1 MTTFLRLTIF
11 GLVTGG
17 IYAVAATGLVVTYT
31 TSGIFNFAHGAIGM
45 LAAFLYWELHVNHGI
60 PTLVSLAL
68 VLLVFA
74 PLAGALL
81 ERTLIRPLHGAPFAT
96 TIVVTVGI
104 LAGCLGLAQ
113 QIWKPGAPRVVE
125 EFFPAEGFH
134 VAGVFVS
141 WHRAITL
148 LIAAATVV
156 ALRHL
161 LHHSRAG
168 TTMRAVVDDRD
179 LTSLSGVAPTRP
191 SALSWA
197 IGSSLAAL
205 AGILIA
211 PLITLDVV
219 LLTLLVID
227 AYAAAVVGRLRSLP
241 LTFLGAM
248 ILGLAQSHGSYWL
261 PKAFPG
267 DRFPDWLPGFTDSLP
282 VILLF
287 VALLALPEA
296 RLRGARAVRAVTGRV
311 PSVRHAAAGAL
322 LLTGVAWAGAGFM
335 TGQDVQRVGEGVALG
350 LIGLSLVPLTGFAG
364 QVSLCPFAFAGLGA
378 VAMSK
383 VGGGGSWVGL
393 LVAMAVP
400 AAVGALVALPALRL
414 QGLYLA
420 LSTLAFAVLVDYMV
434 FPQAS
439 LFRTSITLE
448 RPDLFGLSLQ
458 SDRAWFV
465 VLAAAYGLA
474 AVFVVWLRRGRLGRR
489 LVAMRDSPVGCAMT
503 GMSLTRTK
511 LVVFALSAA
520 MAGLGGAMLAAMKV
534 SISAKSFTALGGL
547 TVLLIAVIG
556 GIETASGP
564 LLGGLALAGM
574 TILAQEAPAL
584 GWVPAVGPAVA
595 AIVLARQRDG
605 VAAVLGGLARNVVG
619 RRRGRAP
626 TTPDP
631 LTALDGSWPVGQAL
645 EPARVRALDGL
656 FGIDDGLC
664 TAESAR

>member
-1 MTTFLRLTIF
+1 
-11 GLVTGG
+11 
-17 IYAVAATGLVVTYT
+17 
-31 TSGIFNFAHGAIGM
+31 
-45 LAAFLYWELHVNHGI
+45 
-60 PTLVSLAL
+60 
-68 VLLVFA
+68 
-74 PLAGALL
+74 
-81 ERTLIRPLHGAPFAT
+81 
-96 TIVVTVGI
+96 
-104 LAGCLGLAQ
+104 
-113 QIWKPGAPRVVE
+113 
-125 EFFPAEGFH
+125 
-134 VAGVFVS
+134 
-141 WHRAITL
+141 
-148 LIAAATVV
+148 
-156 ALRHL
+156 
-161 LHHSRAG
+161 
-168 TTMRAVVDDRD
+168 
-179 LTSLSGVAPTRP
+179 
-191 SALSWA
+191 
-197 IGSSLAAL
+197 
-205 AGILIA
+205 
-211 PLITLDVV
+211 
-219 LLTLLVID
+219 
-227 AYAAAVVGRLRSLP
+227 
-241 LTFLGAM
+241 
-248 ILGLAQSHGSYWL
+248 
-261 PKAFPG
+261 
-267 DRFPDWLPGFTDSLP
+267 
-282 VILLF
+282 
-287 VALLALPEA
+287 
-296 RLRGARAVRAVTGRV
+296 
-311 PSVRHAAAGAL
+311 
-322 LLTGVAWAGAGFM
+322 
-335 TGQDVQRVGEGVALG
+335 
-350 LIGLSLVPLTGFAG
+350 
-364 QVSLCPFAFAGLGA
+364 
-378 VAMSK
+378 
-383 VGGGGSWVGL
+383 
-393 LVAMAVP
+393 
-400 AAVGALVALPALRL
+400 
-414 QGLYLA
+414 
-420 LSTLAFAVLVDYMV
+420 MV

-619 RRRGRAP
+619 RRRGREP

-664 TAESAR
+664 AAESAR

>member
-1 MTTFLRLTIF
+1 VTTFLRLTIF

-45 LAAFLYWELHVNHGI
+45 LAAFLYWELHVHAGI
-60 PTLVSLAL
+60 PTLIALAL

-104 LAGCLGLAQ
+104 LAGCMGLAR

-125 EFFPAEGFH
+125 EFFPARGFH
-134 VAGVFVS
+134 LAGVFVS

-148 LIAAATVV
+148 LIAVATVV
-156 ALRHL
+156 VLRHVL
-161 LHHSRAG
+161 RHSRAG
-168 TTMRAVVDDRD
+168 ITMRAVVDDRD

-191 SALSWA
+191 STLSWA
-197 IGSSLAAL
+197 IGASLAAL

-219 LLTLLVID
+219 LLTLLAID

-241 LTFLGAM
+241 LTLVGAM
-248 ILGLAQSHGSYWL
+248 ILGLAQSHSSYWL

-267 DRFPDWLPGFTDSLP
+267 DRLPDWLPGFNNSLP
-282 VILLF
+282 VLLLF

-296 RLRGARAVRAVTGRV
+296 RLRGGRAVRAVTGRV
-311 PSVRHAAAGAL
+311 PSLPRAASGAL
-322 LLTGVAWAGAGFM
+322 LLAGGAWVSAGLMSGH
-335 TGQDVQRVGEGVALG
+335 DVQRVGEGIALG

-378 VAMSK
+378 VVMSK
-383 VGGGGSWVGL
+383 YGGGGSWGGL

-400 AAVGALVALPALRL
+400 AAVGAVVALPALRL

-434 FPQAS
+434 FPQES
-439 LFRTSITLE
+439 LFRTSITVH

-474 AVFVVWLRRGRLGRR
+474 AVFVVWLRRGRFGRR
-489 LVAMRDSPVGCAMT
+489 LVAMRDSPVGCAMA
-503 GMSLTRTK
+503 GASLTRTK
-511 LVVFALSAA
+511 LAVFALSAA

-534 SISAKSFTALGGL
+534 SISAQSFTALGGL

-556 GIETASGP
+556 GIETAGGP

-574 TILAQEAPAL
+574 TVLAQEAPAL

-605 VAAVLGGLARNVVG
+605 LAALLGGLVRNVAG
-619 RRRGRAP
+619 WRPGRAQAAS
-626 TTPDP
+626 DP
-631 LTALDGSWPVGQAL
+631 LAALDASWPVGRPLDPAQA
-645 EPARVRALDGL
+645 RALDDL
-656 FGIDDGLC
+656 FRLDDGLC
-664 TAESAR
+664 AAETPR